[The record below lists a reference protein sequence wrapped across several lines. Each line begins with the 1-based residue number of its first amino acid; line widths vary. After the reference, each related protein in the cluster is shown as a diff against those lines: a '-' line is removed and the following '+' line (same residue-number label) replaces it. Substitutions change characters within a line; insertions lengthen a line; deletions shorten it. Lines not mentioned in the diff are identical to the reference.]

1 MPSMPPTPTRIPVP
15 AIKTLIF
22 IGGLLPA
29 AWLGWQL
36 HNNALGPEPIEAL
49 QAFTGT
55 WTLNFLLLTLC
66 VSPAR
71 AITGQH
77 WLLRLRRMLGLFA
90 FAYGLLHLY
99 GFIGY
104 DHGFDVNA
112 IARDVLR
119 RPFVTIGFAALVLMI
134 PLAATS
140 NAAAIRR
147 LGGRRWQEVHRNI
160 YLIAILGCV
169 HLLWQSKPEELP
181 TALSYAVFLGL
192 LLWWRIQERRRKA
205 TPVPD
210 QRVQAVK
217 FYRKRPD

>member
-1 MPSMPPTPTRIPVP
+1 MSTSSARIPVN
-15 AIKTLIF
+15 AFKALLF
-22 IGGLLPA
+22 VASLLPA
-29 AWLGWQL
+29 AWIGWQL
-36 HNNALGPEPIEAL
+36 RHNGLGPEPSETL

-66 VSPAR
+66 ISPAR
-71 AITGQH
+71 ALTGQH

-90 FAYGLLHLY
+90 FAYALLHLFS
-99 GFIGY
+99 FIGY
-104 DHGFDVNA
+104 DHGFDLTA
-112 IARDVLR
+112 IARDVLK
-119 RPFVTIGFAALVLMI
+119 RPFIAVGLAALLLMV

-140 NAAAIRR
+140 NATAIRR
-147 LGGRRWQEVHRNI
+147 LGGRKWQELHRNI

-181 TALSYAVFLGL
+181 ATLSYAVFLGL
-192 LLWWRIQERRRKA
+192 LLWWRVQERRRKA
-205 TPVPD
+205 TPMPD

>member
-1 MPSMPPTPTRIPVP
+1 MTGKPVP
-15 AIKTLIF
+15 VNVIKTAVF
-22 IGGLLPA
+22 IACLLPA
-29 AWLGWQL
+29 TWIGWRLLQ
-36 HNNALGPEPIEAL
+36 NGLGPEPGEAL

-55 WTLNFLLLTLC
+55 WTLNLLLLTLC

-90 FAYGLLHLY
+90 IAYGLLHL
-99 GFIGY
+99 FSSIGY
-104 DHGFDVNA
+104 DHGLDITA
-112 IARDVLR
+112 IARDVLK
-119 RPFVTIGFAALVLMI
+119 RPFIAVGFAALLLMI

-140 NAAAIRR
+140 NATAIRR
-147 LGGRRWQEVHRNI
+147 LGGRKWQELHRNV

-169 HLLWQSKPEELP
+169 HLLWQSKTEELP
-181 TALSYAVFLGL
+181 SALSYAVFLGL

-205 TPVPD
+205 TPVPE

>member
-1 MPSMPPTPTRIPVP
+1 MSTSSARIPVN
-15 AIKTLIF
+15 AFKALLF
-22 IGGLLPA
+22 VASLLPA
-29 AWLGWQL
+29 AWIGWQL
-36 HNNALGPEPIEAL
+36 RHNGLGPEPSETL

-66 VSPAR
+66 ISPAR
-71 AITGQH
+71 ALTGQH

-90 FAYGLLHLY
+90 FAYALLHLFS
-99 GFIGY
+99 FIGY
-104 DHGFDVNA
+104 DHGFDLTA
-112 IARDVLR
+112 IARDVLK
-119 RPFVTIGFAALVLMI
+119 RPFIAVGLAALLLMV

-140 NAAAIRR
+140 NATAIRR
-147 LGGRRWQEVHRNI
+147 LGGRKWQELHRNI

-181 TALSYAVFLGL
+181 AALSYAVFLGL
-192 LLWWRIQERRRKA
+192 LLWWRVQERRRKA
-205 TPVPD
+205 TPMPD

>member
-1 MPSMPPTPTRIPVP
+1 MSTSSARIPVN
-15 AIKTLIF
+15 AIKALLF
-22 IGGLLPA
+22 VGSLLPA
-29 AWLGWQL
+29 AWIGWQL
-36 HNNALGPEPIEAL
+36 RHNGLGPELSETL

-71 AITGQH
+71 ALTGQH

-90 FAYGLLHLY
+90 FTYALLHLFS
-99 GFIGY
+99 FIGY
-104 DHGFDVNA
+104 DHDFAVSA
-112 IARDVLR
+112 IARDVLK
-119 RPFVTIGFAALVLMI
+119 RPFIAVGFAALLLMV

-140 NAAAIRR
+140 NATAIRR
-147 LGGRRWQEVHRNI
+147 LGGRKWQELHRNI
-160 YLIAILGCV
+160 YLIAIMGCV
-169 HLLWQSKPEELP
+169 HQLWQSKPEELP
-181 TALSYAVFLGL
+181 AALSYAVFLGL

>member
-1 MPSMPPTPTRIPVP
+1 MSTSSARIPVN
-15 AIKTLIF
+15 AFKALLF
-22 IGGLLPA
+22 VASLLPA
-29 AWLGWQL
+29 TWIGWQL
-36 HNNALGPEPIEAL
+36 RHNGLGPEPSETL

-66 VSPAR
+66 ISPAR
-71 AITGQH
+71 ALTGQH

-90 FAYGLLHLY
+90 FAYALLHLFS
-99 GFIGY
+99 FIGY
-104 DHGFDVNA
+104 DHGFDLTA
-112 IARDVLR
+112 IARDVLK
-119 RPFVTIGFAALVLMI
+119 RPFIAVGLAALLLMV

-140 NAAAIRR
+140 NATAIRR
-147 LGGRRWQEVHRNI
+147 LGGRKWQELHRNI

-181 TALSYAVFLGL
+181 ATLSYAVFLGL
-192 LLWWRIQERRRKA
+192 LLWWRVQERRRKA
-205 TPVPD
+205 TPMPD